1 MSVLTAWVYLPT
13 LTIQNK
19 EKSMITGAVS
29 NHRYRLLLERIS
41 KKQNKVEPTAKT
53 DNQGDLNERN
63 NEKSSTAKQGK

>member
-1 MSVLTAWVYLPT
+1 
-13 LTIQNK
+13 
-19 EKSMITGAVS
+19 MITGAVS